1 MSKSAPLIELDNIQK
16 TFFSPGGDYLALK
29 GINLTV
35 KKGEFVA
42 IMGPSG
48 SGKSTIMNIM
58 GALDSPTGGTY
69 KLKGKDISNYTNDQL
84 AEIRNKEI
92 GFIFQTFNLL
102 PRTTVLGN
110 VEKPMVYA
118 DIPAKER
125 KQRAMKILERLGIAD
140 KASNLSNHISGGQI
154 QRVAVARAL
163 AMNPAI
169 ILADEPTGNLDSK
182 MAYEI
187 MDIIK
192 HLNSKKH
199 TIVLITHENDIAAY
213 AKRIVRLKDGL
224 IESDKVKK

>member
-1 MSKSAPLIELDNIQK
+1 MSKRAPLIDLNNVQK
-16 TFFSPGGDYLALK
+16 TFYSPGGDYLALK
-29 GINLTV
+29 GINLTI

-48 SGKSTIMNIM
+48 SGKSTIMNII

-69 KLKGKDISNYTNDQL
+69 KLNGKDISNYSSDQL

-102 PRTTVLGN
+102 PRTTVLAN

-118 DIPAKER
+118 DIPVDER
-125 KQRAMKILERLGIAD
+125 KERAMKILQLVGIAD
-140 KASNLSNHISGGQI
+140 KAENLSNHISGGQI

-182 MAYEI
+182 MAREI

-192 HLNSKKH
+192 RLHIEKH
-199 TIVLITHENDIAAY
+199 TIVLITHEDHLARY
-213 AKRIVRLKDGL
+213 ANRIVRLKDGL